1 MDSQKSSQQNP
12 LPKNYHLFRKLFHQR
27 IFKLKILQNVQACT
41 SSQVSKA
48 QPISPQ
54 ASESQTHKCQRDK
67 LYKFTSFKSSSP
79 LTSKTNFTSSQVSK
93 VQAHKLQRQAL
104 QVHKLQELKLTNPQ
118 THKLQRQ
125 ALQGHKLQKLKLTSP
140 LASKVP
146 AHKFQT
152 DKPQASRA
160 QSFKF
165 KSPSDSPQQLVLRTQ
180 SLSSKLT
187 KRWPTT
193 LKLEGFKA
201 HQAVAHKHKH
211 QSFNFKAHQVV
222 AHNTQ
227 A

>member
-104 QVHKLQELKLTNPQ
+104 Q
-118 THKLQRQ
+118 
-125 ALQGHKLQKLKLTSP
+125 GHKLQKLKLTSP

-146 AHKFQT
+146 THKFQT